1 MAFWA
6 ELFFKGEMLEERKNS
21 NYKMYKQAAL
31 QSWTRTERE
40 EVRSI
45 FIQISVACSLRVEG
59 GITGWHICFYAFPY
73 LCLNEN

>member
-1 MAFWA
+1 MAFWS
-6 ELFFKGEMLEERKNS
+6 ELFFKREILEERKNN

-31 QSWTRTERE
+31 KSWSRRDRQEI
-40 EVRSI
+40 RSI
-45 FIQISVACSLRVEG
+45 FIQISVACSLCVEG